1 MKLLKCHIENFGK
14 LSNFDYIFKSGLNT
28 IKEENGFGKT
38 TFASFIKAM
47 FYGMDSKRNTKQL
60 IDRKKYEPWQGGAF
74 GGNIEFELNGKKY
87 KLERFFGKKE
97 NEDIFK
103 LYNLETN
110 LECTDFS
117 QNIGEEIF
125 KLNKEAYERSTFISG
140 QNVETSI
147 NDSISAKLG
156 NVLESEN
163 DVNTSKKA
171 FEILDEAIKTYKKTG
186 GRGELNS
193 KILQKT
199 MIEKDLEKSKIDE
212 ISYLQRKKQNDEIN
226 KKIKEKELEKETLQ
240 KKIKLQIEEDA
251 KKAKIEYYNNI
262 NSNYEQSK
270 RLYEEYENKL
280 QEKSEIESKIEL
292 NANNLKNT
300 INKIED
306 YESSIKA
313 NKNIS
318 IIFGIIAIVSAS
330 IATISIVK
338 NLNKVLVALYL
349 VTLVCVV
356 VLIYKA
362 NISKNKKRNILLK
375 RQEKENLESLL
386 DTLNNLHEK
395 EIQTKKQ
402 EIERLKTDYEQK
414 LKIKQEFEKEND
426 VQKLKNN
433 YRFEENSAILER
445 KINLIEEEINKLNDQ
460 KNYNKSQIELLET
473 NLDEAQDK
481 ENELEEIK
489 QEIIKMQEQY
499 EILVKTKQYLE
510 KAKEQF
516 SSRYLQDMQK
526 SFVENVKSI
535 NGAEIKSSLDVN
547 LEVKIN
553 EQGSNKDLKYF
564 STGYQDLIYL
574 CMRFSLIQALFKNE
588 EPFIILDDPFVN
600 LDEKKIKNA
609 IDLINGLSEKYQII
623 YFVCHESRKIQKN
636 QVVNSSV

>member
-14 LSNFDYIFKSGLNT
+14 LSNFDYVFKSGLNT

-38 TFASFIKAM
+38 TFASFIKSM

-60 IDRKKYEPWQGGAF
+60 IDRKKYEPWQGGTF
-74 GGNIEFELNGKKY
+74 GGNIEFQLNNKKY

-186 GRGELNS
+186 GRGELNE
-193 KILQKT
+193 KMLRKT

-240 KKIKLQIEEDA
+240 KKIKLQIEEDT
-251 KKAKIEYYNNI
+251 KKAKMEYYNNI
-262 NSNYEQSK
+262 NNNYEQSK

-292 NANNLKNT
+292 NANDLKN
-300 INKIED
+300 IASKIENF
-306 YESSIKA
+306 EGSIKA
-313 NKNIS
+313 NKNIG
-318 IIFGIIAIVSAS
+318 IVLGIIAIASAS
-330 IATISIVK
+330 IATISIVR
-338 NLNKVLVALYL
+338 NSNKILAALYL

-356 VLIYKA
+356 ALIYKA
-362 NISKNKKRNILLK
+362 NMSKNKKRNILLK
-375 RQEKENLESLL
+375 RKEKENLENLL

-395 EIQTKKQ
+395 EKQTQRQ
-402 EIERLKTDYEQK
+402 EFERLKTDYEQK
-414 LKIKQEFEKEND
+414 LKIKQEFEKENN
-426 VQKLKNN
+426 VQKLRTT
-433 YRFEENSAILER
+433 YSFEENSATLER
-445 KINLIEEEINKLNDQ
+445 RINLIEEEINKLNDQ

-489 QEIIKMQEQY
+489 QEIAKMQEQY

-516 SSRYLQDMQK
+516 SSRYLEDMQK
-526 SFVENVKSI
+526 SFVENVKLI
-535 NGAEIKSSLDVN
+535 NGVEIKSSLDVN

-553 EQGSNKDLKYF
+553 EQGSNKELKYF

-609 IDLINGLSEKYQII
+609 IDLINTLSEKYQII
-623 YFVCHESRKIQKN
+623 YFVCHESRKI
-636 QVVNSSV
+636 

>member
-14 LSNFDYIFKSGLNT
+14 LSNFDYVFKSGLNT

-38 TFASFIKAM
+38 TFASFIKSM

-74 GGNIEFELNGKKY
+74 GGNIEFQLNNKKY

-97 NEDIFK
+97 TEDIFK

-186 GRGELNS
+186 GRGELNE
-193 KILQKT
+193 KMLRKT

-240 KKIKLQIEEDA
+240 KKIKLQIEEDT
-251 KKAKIEYYNNI
+251 KKAKMEYYNNI
-262 NSNYEQSK
+262 NNNYEQSK

-292 NANNLKNT
+292 NANDLKN
-300 INKIED
+300 IASKIENF
-306 YESSIKA
+306 ESSIKA
-313 NKNIS
+313 NKNIG
-318 IIFGIIAIVSAS
+318 IVLGIIAIASAS
-330 IATISIVK
+330 IATISIVR
-338 NLNKVLVALYL
+338 NSNKILAALYL

-356 VLIYKA
+356 ALIYKA
-362 NISKNKKRNILLK
+362 NMSKNKKRNILLK
-375 RQEKENLESLL
+375 RQEKENLENLL

-395 EIQTKKQ
+395 EKQTQRQ
-402 EIERLKTDYEQK
+402 EFERLKTDYEQK
-414 LKIKQEFEKEND
+414 LIIKQEFEKENN
-426 VQKLKNN
+426 VQKLRTT
-433 YRFEENSAILER
+433 YSFEENSATLER
-445 KINLIEEEINKLNDQ
+445 RINLIEEEINKLNDQ

-481 ENELEEIK
+481 EIELEEIK
-489 QEIIKMQEQY
+489 QEIAKMQEQY

-516 SSRYLQDMQK
+516 SSRYLEDMQK
-526 SFVENVKSI
+526 SFVENVKLI
-535 NGAEIKSSLDVN
+535 NGVEIKSSLDVN

-553 EQGSNKDLKYF
+553 EQGSNKELKYF

-609 IDLINGLSEKYQII
+609 INLINILSEKYQII
-623 YFVCHESRKIQKN
+623 YFVCHESRKI
-636 QVVNSSV
+636 

>member
-14 LSNFDYIFKSGLNT
+14 LSNFDYVFKSGLNT

-38 TFASFIKAM
+38 TFASFIKSM

-60 IDRKKYEPWQGGAF
+60 IDRKKYEPWQGGTF
-74 GGNIEFELNGKKY
+74 GGNIEFQLNNKKY

-186 GRGELNS
+186 GRGELNE
-193 KILQKT
+193 KMLRKT

-240 KKIKLQIEEDA
+240 KKIKLQIEEDT
-251 KKAKIEYYNNI
+251 KKAKMEYYNNI
-262 NSNYEQSK
+262 NNNYEQSK

-280 QEKSEIESKIEL
+280 QEKSEIENKIEL
-292 NANNLKNT
+292 NANDLKN
-300 INKIED
+300 IASKIENF
-306 YESSIKA
+306 ESSIKA
-313 NKNIS
+313 NKNIG
-318 IIFGIIAIVSAS
+318 IVLGIIAIASAS
-330 IATISIVK
+330 IATISIVR
-338 NLNKVLVALYL
+338 NSNKILAALYL

-356 VLIYKA
+356 ALIYKA
-362 NISKNKKRNILLK
+362 NMSKNKKRNILLK
-375 RQEKENLESLL
+375 RQEKENLENLL

-395 EIQTKKQ
+395 EKQTQRQ
-402 EIERLKTDYEQK
+402 EFERLKTDYEQK
-414 LKIKQEFEKEND
+414 LKIKQEFEKENN
-426 VQKLKNN
+426 VQKLRTT
-433 YRFEENSAILER
+433 YSFEENSATLER
-445 KINLIEEEINKLNDQ
+445 RINLIEEEINKLNDQ

-489 QEIIKMQEQY
+489 QEIAKMQEQY

-516 SSRYLQDMQK
+516 SSRYLEDMQK
-526 SFVENVKSI
+526 SFVENVKLI
-535 NGAEIKSSLDVN
+535 NGVEIKSSLDVN

-553 EQGSNKDLKYF
+553 EQGSNKELKYF

-609 IDLINGLSEKYQII
+609 IDLINTLSEKYQII
-623 YFVCHESRKIQKN
+623 YFVCHESRKI
-636 QVVNSSV
+636 

>member
-14 LSNFDYIFKSGLNT
+14 LSNFDYVFKSGLNT

-38 TFASFIKAM
+38 TFASFIKSM

-74 GGNIEFELNGKKY
+74 GGNIEFQLNNKKY

-186 GRGELNS
+186 GRGELNE
-193 KILQKT
+193 KMLRKT

-240 KKIKLQIEEDA
+240 KKIKLQIEEDT
-251 KKAKIEYYNNI
+251 KKAKMEYYNNI
-262 NSNYEQSK
+262 NNNYEQSK

-292 NANNLKNT
+292 NANDLKN
-300 INKIED
+300 IASKIENF
-306 YESSIKA
+306 ESSIKA
-313 NKNIS
+313 NKNIG
-318 IIFGIIAIVSAS
+318 IVLGIIAIASAS
-330 IATISIVK
+330 IATISIVR
-338 NLNKVLVALYL
+338 NSNKILAALYL

-356 VLIYKA
+356 ALIYKA
-362 NISKNKKRNILLK
+362 NMSKNKKRNILLK
-375 RQEKENLESLL
+375 RQEKENLENLL

-395 EIQTKKQ
+395 EKQTQRQ
-402 EIERLKTDYEQK
+402 EFERLKTDYEQK
-414 LKIKQEFEKEND
+414 LKIKQEFEKENN
-426 VQKLKNN
+426 VQKLRTT
-433 YRFEENSAILER
+433 YSFEENSAILER
-445 KINLIEEEINKLNDQ
+445 RINLIEEEINKLNDQ

-481 ENELEEIK
+481 EIELEEIK
-489 QEIIKMQEQY
+489 QEIAKMQEQY

-516 SSRYLQDMQK
+516 SSRYLEDMQK
-526 SFVENVKSI
+526 SFVENVKLI
-535 NGAEIKSSLDVN
+535 NGVEIKSSLDVN

-609 IDLINGLSEKYQII
+609 IDLINTLSEKYQII
-623 YFVCHESRKIQKN
+623 YFVCHESRKI
-636 QVVNSSV
+636 

>member
-14 LSNFDYIFKSGLNT
+14 LSNFDYVFKSGLNT

-38 TFASFIKAM
+38 TFASFIKSM

-74 GGNIEFELNGKKY
+74 GGNIEFQLNNKKY

-186 GRGELNS
+186 GRGELNE
-193 KILQKT
+193 KMLRKT

-240 KKIKLQIEEDA
+240 KKIKLQIEEDT
-251 KKAKIEYYNNI
+251 KKAKMEYYNNI
-262 NSNYEQSK
+262 NNNYEQSK

-292 NANNLKNT
+292 NANNLKN
-300 INKIED
+300 IASIIENF
-306 YESSIKA
+306 ESSIKA
-313 NKNIS
+313 NKNIN
-318 IIFGIIAIVSAS
+318 IVLGIIAIVFAC
-330 IATISIVK
+330 IATISIVR
-338 NLNKVLVALYL
+338 NSNKILVALYL
-349 VTLVCVV
+349 VTLVCIVA
-356 VLIYKA
+356 LIYKA
-362 NISKNKKRNILLK
+362 NMSKNKKRNILLK
-375 RQEKENLESLL
+375 RKEKENLENLL

-395 EIQTKKQ
+395 E
-402 EIERLKTDYEQK
+402 
-414 LKIKQEFEKEND
+414 NN
-426 VQKLKNN
+426 VQKLRTT
-433 YRFEENSAILER
+433 YSFEENSATLER
-445 KINLIEEEINKLNDQ
+445 KINFIEEEINKLNDQ

-481 ENELEEIK
+481 EIELEEIK
-489 QEIIKMQEQY
+489 QEIAKMQEQY

-516 SSRYLQDMQK
+516 SSRYLEDMQK
-526 SFVENVKSI
+526 SFVENVKLI
-535 NGAEIKSSLDVN
+535 NGVEIKSSLDVN

-553 EQGSNKDLKYF
+553 EQGSNKELKYF

-600 LDEKKIKNA
+600 LDEKKIKNV
-609 IDLINGLSEKYQII
+609 INLINILSEKYQII
-623 YFVCHESRKIQKN
+623 YFVCHESRKI
-636 QVVNSSV
+636 

>member
-14 LSNFDYIFKSGLNT
+14 LSNFDYVFKSGLNT

-38 TFASFIKAM
+38 TFASFIKSM

-74 GGNIEFELNGKKY
+74 GGNIEFQLNNKKY

-110 LECTDFS
+110 LECTDFL

-186 GRGELNS
+186 GRGELNE
-193 KILQKT
+193 KMLRKT

-240 KKIKLQIEEDA
+240 KKIKLQIEEDT
-251 KKAKIEYYNNI
+251 KKAKMEYYNNI
-262 NSNYEQSK
+262 NNNYEQSK

-292 NANNLKNT
+292 NANDLKN
-300 INKIED
+300 IASKIENF
-306 YESSIKA
+306 ESSIKA
-313 NKNIS
+313 NKNIN
-318 IIFGIIAIVSAS
+318 IVLGIIAIASAS
-330 IATISIVK
+330 IATISIVR
-338 NLNKVLVALYL
+338 NSNKILAALYL

-356 VLIYKA
+356 ALIYKA
-362 NISKNKKRNILLK
+362 NMSKNKKRNILLK
-375 RQEKENLESLL
+375 RQEKENLENLL

-395 EIQTKKQ
+395 EKQTQRQ
-402 EIERLKTDYEQK
+402 EFERLKTDYEQK
-414 LKIKQEFEKEND
+414 LKIKQEFEKENN
-426 VQKLKNN
+426 VQKLRTT
-433 YRFEENSAILER
+433 YSFEENSATLER
-445 KINLIEEEINKLNDQ
+445 RINLIEEEINKLNDQ

-481 ENELEEIK
+481 EIELEEIK
-489 QEIIKMQEQY
+489 QEIAKMQEQY

-516 SSRYLQDMQK
+516 SSRYLEDMQK
-526 SFVENVKSI
+526 SFVENVKLI
-535 NGAEIKSSLDVN
+535 NGVEIKSSLDVN

-553 EQGSNKDLKYF
+553 EQGSNKELKYF

-609 IDLINGLSEKYQII
+609 INLINILSEKYQII
-623 YFVCHESRKIQKN
+623 YFVCHESRKI
-636 QVVNSSV
+636 